1 MNLIKSPFRWLCL
14 AAVAL
19 CSPVIPQVSADT
31 MYVWAEEIAGSVV
44 FYHQGSIDVTAFSP
58 SSTISAGT
66 SITPS
71 NPTFVNGEDPSVMT
85 TYYTGVIAINPMF
98 GNGGQ
103 TDATSEAGDT
113 FGFAGS
119 GIVLPNGYMSG
130 TAISGSMTFSPATFL
145 SLEVDTTPYSIE
157 VAGSNTIR
165 MFTRPP
171 VSVPVDNSAAEADL
185 LKQVS
190 KLQKKI
196 KKLKKK
202 GKKAKAKKLGKKVK
216 KLKQQLLSLG

>member
-1 MNLIKSPFRWLCL
+1 
-14 AAVAL
+14 
-19 CSPVIPQVSADT
+19 

-44 FYHQGSIDVTAFSP
+44 FYHQGSIDVTALSP
-58 SSTISAGT
+58 PGTISADAF
-66 SITPS
+66 IEPMNPS
-71 NPTFVNGEDPSVMT
+71 FVNGEGVET
-85 TYYTGVIAINPMF
+85 TYYTGLIIMSPLF
-98 GNGGQ
+98 GTSGR

-171 VSVPVDNSAAEADL
+171 VSVPVDNSAAKADL
-185 LKQVS
+185 LKQIK
-190 KLQKKI
+190 KLQKKS